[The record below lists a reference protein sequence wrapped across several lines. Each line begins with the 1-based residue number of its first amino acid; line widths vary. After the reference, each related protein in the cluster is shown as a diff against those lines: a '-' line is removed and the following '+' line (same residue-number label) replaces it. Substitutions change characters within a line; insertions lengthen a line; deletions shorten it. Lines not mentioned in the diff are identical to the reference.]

1 MPTYNN
7 RQCYFT
13 AEKIDYIDYKNAAL
27 LKKFIT
33 KFYKI
38 TPRYYSGT
46 SLKHQK
52 QLAKAVKR
60 ARYMAL
66 LQYTP

>member
-13 AEKIDYIDYKNAAL
+13 ENNIQYIDYKNIGL
-27 LKKFIT
+27 LRKFIT
-33 KFYKI
+33 KYYKI
-38 TPRYYSGT
+38 TPRYYTGT

-52 QLAKAVKR
+52 QLARAVKR
-60 ARYMAL
+60 ARYMGL
-66 LQYTP
+66 LPYTP